1 MGGGVMVTLSVT
13 PSRIASVLRG
23 TADLLEAEGW
33 DPHLNSVI
41 FAIDRAAG
49 YVPGKGSSDAEQT
62 TLAAWDA
69 LVAHLGEQLV
79 VLWERHPERT
89 QAEVL
94 ATLRGAAQ
102 VVAA

>member
-1 MGGGVMVTLSVT
+1 MVTLSVT

-33 DPHLNSVI
+33 DPYLNSVI

-49 YVPGKGSSDAEQT
+49 YVPGKGSSDAERA
-62 TLAAWDA
+62 TLDAWDA
-69 LVAHLGEQLV
+69 LVTHLGEHLGEHLV

-102 VVAA
+102 AVAT